1 MTRDPLGHYARLGVT
16 PEATPEELK
25 AAFHAKAR
33 RLHPDVPGTGDAAA
47 FVRLK
52 EAYDALSNPL
62 RRAAY
67 HRTPSVAPA
76 PPPRPPPPSRPPWQ
90 NPWLAVIGVSGIAG
104 VAALAAMLYAA
115 DPGPQKAAVAA
126 KAPEP
131 SPSPAAPAA
140 PAPPTITAAALAGA
154 PDHYVLPG
162 GEPAT
167 LWRGDQAGHA
177 LAAAGRL
184 SAYTTVHVP
193 ETPAPDGLMPVA
205 LAGGAVGYVE
215 ATRLMPGDALEA
227 RREACADNSGRPP
240 ANGEVLAGGG
250 GGDARAT
257 LANASTS
264 PAVVTLIDSAG
275 RGVVRIYLAP
285 RGAVRVAGLAPGPWT
300 AEIAF
305 GELWSR
311 GCSGFVAGSRVLHP
325 AGTLSPGGVLA
336 IGPQAPNG

>member
-16 PEATPEELK
+16 PEATSDELK
-25 AAFHAKAR
+25 AAFHAQAR

-52 EAYDALSNPL
+52 EAYDVLSNPL

-67 HRTPSVAPA
+67 NRASASPPAPR
-76 PPPRPPPPSRPPWQ
+76 PPPRPPDPPRRG
-90 NPWLAVIGVSGIAG
+90 PWLAAIGAGGIA
-104 VAALAAMLYAA
+104 VAVAVLAVFHSAG
-115 DPGPQKAAVAA
+115 PGPRPAAVA
-126 KAPEP
+126 KTPDP
-131 SPSPAAPAA
+131 APAA
-140 PAPPTITAAALAGA
+140 SATPPVTPLVLAGT

-162 GEPAT
+162 PGPAV
-167 LWRGDQAGHA
+167 LWRGNATGHA
-177 LAAAGRL
+177 LTPAGAL
-184 SAYTTVHVP
+184 PAYAPVHVP
-193 ETPAPDGLMPVA
+193 ALPAPEGLMPVA
-205 LAGGAVGYVE
+205 LAGGAVGYIE
-215 ATRLMPGDALEA
+215 AARLMPGDALAA

-264 PAVVTLIDSAG
+264 PAVITLIDSAG
-275 RGVVRIYLAP
+275 HGFVRIYLAP
-285 RGAVRVAGLAPGPWT
+285 RGAARLAGLPPGPWT

-311 GCSGFVAGSRVLHP
+311 ACSAFVAGSRVLRP
-325 AGTLSPGGVLA
+325 STKLPSGGTLA